1 MQIVLFFLYDDGE
14 LILYGRFSY
23 SFFHE
28 IHVLY
33 FFFFYLVDTFFSYMT
48 PPYEETTH
56 DSLYYYKNNDIGMSS
71 TEKSL
76 SDMFILHHQH
86 QLMEKID
93 DELTDQSLN

>member
-1 MQIVLFFLYDDGE
+1 
-14 LILYGRFSY
+14 
-23 SFFHE
+23 
-28 IHVLY
+28 
-33 FFFFYLVDTFFSYMT
+33 MT

-76 SDMFILHHQH
+76 SDMFILHHPH

-93 DELTDQSLN
+93 DELTNQSLD